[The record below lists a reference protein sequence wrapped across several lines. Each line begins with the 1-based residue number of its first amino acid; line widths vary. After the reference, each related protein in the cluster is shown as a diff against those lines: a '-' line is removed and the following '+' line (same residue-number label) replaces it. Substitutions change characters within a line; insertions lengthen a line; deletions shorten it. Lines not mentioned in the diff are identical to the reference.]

1 MNREKLLVT
10 IAALLLVGLAVLQ
23 WPVSEGDE
31 IISSMNVNSHRT
43 RPLDLSR
50 YSDAA
55 PKQPLHLLF
64 IHHSCGGQL
73 LAAPGTEVGTNCI
86 YLTHPNGGGWRALLE
101 RNSCIVHEASY
112 GSRIGENTDIFDW
125 LPKFRSEMDE
135 ILACDFQ
142 DVRYTN
148 GFRNNIVVFKS
159 CFPNNDFKS
168 EGRPPGNAAGPDLTV
183 WNARAAYAALL
194 DEFGKHPDVLFV
206 CVTAPPLAPKPPP
219 QPLWKLLAKKAAGR
233 SDNLVASARL
243 AREFNHWLSGQDGWL
258 KDSELTNVAVFD
270 YYDIL
275 TDHGASDLSR
285 YPTDDGHDSHPSRE
299 GNVKAAEAFVPFLN
313 RAVRRCGIEPLNYQQ
328 LEHQSRNETRLTMKI

>member
-1 MNREKLLVT
+1 MNRKMLFIA
-10 IAALLLVGLAVLQ
+10 IAALLLLGVAVLQ
-23 WPVSEGDE
+23 LPVSEGE
-31 IISSMNVNSHRT
+31 EMVSSMSVNPHQTSS
-43 RPLDLSR
+43 LDLSR

-55 PKQPLHLLF
+55 PKQPRHLLF

-73 LAAPGTEVGTNCI
+73 LAAPGAEVGTNCI
-86 YLTHPNGGGWRALLE
+86 YLTHPNGGGLRTRLE
-101 RNSCIVHEASY
+101 RNSYIVHEASY

-148 GFRNNIVVFKS
+148 GFGNNVVVFKS

-168 EGRPPGNAAGPDLTV
+168 EGQPPGNAAGPELTV
-183 WNARAAYAALL
+183 WNARAAYTALL
-194 DEFGKHPDVLFV
+194 DEFRKHLEVLFV
-206 CVTAPPLAPKPPP
+206 CVTAPPLAPKAPP
-219 QPLWKLLAKKAAGR
+219 QPLWKLLAKKAAGHGD
-233 SDNLVASARL
+233 SLVASARL
-243 AREFNHWLSGQDGWL
+243 AREFNNWLSGQNGWL
-258 KDSELTNVAVFD
+258 KDSGLTNVVVFD

-285 YPTDDGHDSHPSRE
+285 YSTGNGYDSHPSRE

-313 RAVRRCGIEPLNYQQ
+313 RAVRRAGIEPVNDKRQ
-328 LEHQSRNETRLTMKI
+328 EWQSWNETCLTMKL